1 MNKVMY
7 PTTPRE
13 ERHDIPWITD
23 LEGLHE
29 WIDSIIAGVKDM
41 LHTHQISICGTQLR
55 EPAVAFMDGD
65 MLLMI
70 EYLAADLQ
78 TAGIPC
84 CVRLLQSRDLSYPD
98 SIWGCTRVEVIT
110 SQPHV
115 DMSDMWIAETEGEL
129 TRCLVEYFTAS
140 VLPGGNE

>member
-41 LHTHQISICGTQLR
+41 LHTHQISICGTFFVPPCTVILVLLLPAIVLFAVPISGLLWLYRALQKAR
-55 EPAVAFMDGD
+55 ERHLLEQICRIATQKKGD
-65 MLLMI
+65 Y
-70 EYLAADLQ
+70 E
-78 TAGIPC
+78 
-84 CVRLLQSRDLSYPD
+84 
-98 SIWGCTRVEVIT
+98 
-110 SQPHV
+110 
-115 DMSDMWIAETEGEL
+115 
-129 TRCLVEYFTAS
+129 
-140 VLPGGNE
+140 